1 MKYILKW
8 LGIMF
13 ILSVITFLIVR
24 FIPVSP
30 VDMLLQHYNLPLT
43 EENRKLLTSYYKLDQ
58 SLFKQYIVWIKDFL
72 KGNWG
77 ISFITKLPVKE
88 EMLRRLP
95 YSLIIG
101 LGSLFLSIIL
111 SFFLGY
117 LAAIKEKGFFDKM
130 TRTISIL
137 TLSIPSFIIAIF
149 IIYYFGV
156 KTQLI
161 KFFIGGKFYGILFSI
176 IIILVL
182 YQVGNLSRIVR
193 DTFVEMKEET
203 FVKFYLIRGFNIN
216 YILLR
221 HCYKPALYSLFSASI
236 SKFSSVVGG
245 SAVVEFSF
253 AIPGISYF
261 LISSIVNRDY
271 NVIQAYIFLI
281 CIYMFFVHLVFD
293 FLLRFL
299 REKGNK

>member
-30 VDMLLQHYNLPLT
+30 IDMLLQHYNLPLT

-101 LGSLFLSIIL
+101 LSSLFLSIIL
-111 SFFLGY
+111 SFFL
-117 LAAIKEKGFFDKM
+117 
-130 TRTISIL
+130 
-137 TLSIPSFIIAIF
+137 SFIIAIF

-161 KFFIGGKFYGILFSI
+161 KFFIGGKFYGILFS

-216 YILLR
+216 YVLLR

-261 LISSIVNRDY
+261 LINSIVNRDY

-281 CIYMFFVHLVFD
+281 CIYMFFVHLIFD
-293 FLLRFL
+293 FLLSFL

>member
-1 MKYILKW
+1 MKYILRW
-8 LGIMF
+8 LAIIF
-13 ILSVITFLIVR
+13 VLSVITFLIVR

-43 EENRKLLTSYYKLDQ
+43 EENRQLLTSYYKLDK
-58 SLFKQYIVWIKDFL
+58 SLFQQYIVWIKDFL

-77 ISFITKLPVKE
+77 ISFITKLPVKQ

-95 YSLIIG
+95 FSLIIG

-117 LAAIKEKGFFDKM
+117 LSAIKEKGFFDRL
-130 TRTISIL
+130 TRAISVL
-137 TLSIPSFIIAIF
+137 TLSVPSFIIAII

-161 KFFIGGKFYGILFSI
+161 KFFIGGKFYGVLFSI
-176 IIILVL
+176 MILVL

-193 DTFVEMKEET
+193 DAFVEMKQET
-203 FVKFYLIRGFNIN
+203 FVKFYLIRGFNLN
-216 YILLR
+216 YVLLR
-221 HCYKPALYSLFSASI
+221 HCYKPVLYSLLSASI

-245 SAVVEFSF
+245 SAIVEFSF
-253 AIPGISYF
+253 TIPGISYF

-281 CIYMFFVHLVFD
+281 CIYMFFVHLIFD
-293 FLLRFL
+293 FLLSFL

>member
-1 MKYILKW
+1 MKYILRW
-8 LGIMF
+8 LAIIF
-13 ILSVITFLIVR
+13 VLSVITFLIVR

-43 EENRKLLTSYYKLDQ
+43 EENRQLLTSYYKLDK
-58 SLFKQYIVWIKDFL
+58 SLFQQYIVWIKDFL

-77 ISFITKLPVKE
+77 ISFITKLPVKQ

-95 YSLIIG
+95 FSLIIG

-117 LAAIKEKGFFDKM
+117 LSAIKEKGFFDRL
-130 TRTISIL
+130 TRAISVL
-137 TLSIPSFIIAIF
+137 TLSVPSFIIAII

-161 KFFIGGKFYGILFSI
+161 KFFIGGKFYGVLFSI
-176 IIILVL
+176 MILVL

-193 DTFVEMKEET
+193 DAFVEMKQET
-203 FVKFYLIRGFNIN
+203 FVKFYLIRGFNLN
-216 YILLR
+216 YVLLR
-221 HCYKPALYSLFSASI
+221 HCYKPVLYSLLSGSI

-245 SAVVEFSF
+245 SAIVEFSF
-253 AIPGISYF
+253 TIPGISYF

-281 CIYMFFVHLVFD
+281 CIYMFFVHLIFD
-293 FLLRFL
+293 FVLSFL
-299 REKGNK
+299 KEKGNK